1 MHKLND
7 HYSYWY
13 TLHYYIYKPSQPHS
27 KKECVQKRP
36 RAKPKIIQK
45 VRVLKH
51 SCEHLQIKTSTWFYS
66 LPHSEAKATFAKSW
80 GSYRAVS
87 SSQVPYN
94 FHIIFFNVFLCRFQY
109 EVHHKSH
116 FPALPYVINADPKD
130 KKCSTPWSGVKHA
143 AGNHESQTWLR
154 FQWAWIASINL
165 LFGPHPL
172 WFSLSFFILF
182 CHFLLFL
189 IANLLIIFIINN

>member
-1 MHKLND
+1 MWLILIH
-7 HYSYWY
+7 H
-13 TLHYYIYKPSQPHS
+13 YIYKPSQPHS

-36 RAKPKIIQK
+36 REKPKIIQK

-66 LPHSEAKATFAKSW
+66 LPHPEAKATFAKSW

-94 FHIIFFNVFLCRFQY
+94 FHIIFFIAFMCRFSK
-109 EVHHKSH
+109 EEHHKPH
-116 FPALPYVINADPKD
+116 IPAFQVFTSTDPKVQ
-130 KKCSTPWSGVKHA
+130 KASTPCSRVKRA

-165 LFGPHPL
+165 LFGPHPA
-172 WFSLSFFILF
+172 WFLLSFFILF

-189 IANLLIIFIINN
+189 ISNLLIIFIIKN

>member
-1 MHKLND
+1 MWLI
-7 HYSYWY
+7 
-13 TLHYYIYKPSQPHS
+13 LIHYYIYKSHS

-66 LPHSEAKATFAKSW
+66 LPHPEAKATFAKSW

-94 FHIIFFNVFLCRFQY
+94 FHIIFFITFMCRFSK
-109 EVHHKSH
+109 EEHHKPH
-116 FPALPYVINADPKD
+116 IPALQVSSTQIQRTKSVAHHTLESSVLQAIMKV
-130 KKCSTPWSGVKHA
+130 KCGLDFSGL
-143 AGNHESQTWLR
+143 G
-154 FQWAWIASINL
+154 L
-165 LFGPHPL
+165 LQ
-172 WFSLSFFILF
+172 
-182 CHFLLFL
+182 
-189 IANLLIIFIINN
+189 

>member
-1 MHKLND
+1 MIHF
-7 HYSYWY
+7 
-13 TLHYYIYKPSQPHS
+13 TLLYIQAFPTSF

-66 LPHSEAKATFAKSW
+66 LPHPEAKATFAKSW

-94 FHIIFFNVFLCRFQY
+94 FHIIFFIAFMCRFSK
-109 EVHHKSH
+109 EEHHKPHIPTLQVFTS
-116 FPALPYVINADPKD
+116 IDPKVQ
-130 KKCSTPWSGVKHA
+130 KASTPYSGVKRA

-154 FQWAWIASINL
+154 FQWAWIASIIL
-165 LFGPHPL
+165 LFGPCPPWFYFFL
-172 WFSLSFFILF
+172 FFVLSFSL
-182 CHFLLFL
+182 
-189 IANLLIIFIINN
+189 IFNC

>member
-1 MHKLND
+1 MWLILIQ
-7 HYSYWY
+7 
-13 TLHYYIYKPSQPHS
+13 TYIYKPCKPHS
-27 KKECVQKRP
+27 GPRKKGMCAETAKSK
-36 RAKPKIIQK
+36 KPKIIQK

-66 LPHSEAKATFAKSW
+66 LPHPEAKATFAKSW

-165 LFGPHPL
+165 LFGPHPPWFYFFL
-172 WFSLSFFILF
+172 FFVLSFSL
-182 CHFLLFL
+182 
-189 IANLLIIFIINN
+189 IFNC